1 MEGEGVFPAQGQE
14 DHNHH
19 EEQEE
24 AKGVRPAAEAF
35 AVALEPGLANSN
47 ASYVATRRLLL
58 FRKALSN
65 CTQRQSWRC
74 NGGDYVLYRHFIR
87 SFQSADSQRCTS
99 PLSTPE
105 DSGRWVSTG
114 TPFLSYGRDSGSSGK
129 DLLSF
134 SRGAS
139 FSSFISEAEHTQS
152 RKGPGD
158 SFVGMHCIFDHFK
171 SSVNVVRFGHR
182 SSELLGFG
190 ASDGRI
196 AVCTVMDPPGIL
208 HHLEGH
214 SKSITDFDFS
224 LNNQYLCSSSMDRSV
239 RIWDVEKEHCV
250 RVVYDNTEQL
260 CVRFHPVNNN
270 FLVLGNA
277 KKEMSVINFST
288 GRVLCKISLESNITS
303 TDIDHTGHV
312 VFAGDAQGSVHS
324 VKINSHTGEL
334 SHAHRCRL
342 GLRRRSPIMNVQF
355 RTFSL
360 LANGP
365 VLLASTQDGTIRFFS
380 VALEIHGYL
389 SLRCS
394 LQLTPW
400 ARNVHA
406 SFCPLLSLEKGEF
419 IVSGS
424 EDGNVYFYD
433 FTRPKHPCANKLQ
446 GHGAPVISV
455 AWNYGE
461 NLLASSDCEGMV
473 IVWKRA
479 NPRVSVQN

>member
-1 MEGEGVFPAQGQE
+1 
-14 DHNHH
+14 
-19 EEQEE
+19 
-24 AKGVRPAAEAF
+24 
-35 AVALEPGLANSN
+35 
-47 ASYVATRRLLL
+47 
-58 FRKALSN
+58 
-65 CTQRQSWRC
+65 
-74 NGGDYVLYRHFIR
+74 
-87 SFQSADSQRCTS
+87 
-99 PLSTPE
+99 
-105 DSGRWVSTG
+105 
-114 TPFLSYGRDSGSSGK
+114 
-129 DLLSF
+129 
-134 SRGAS
+134 
-139 FSSFISEAEHTQS
+139 
-152 RKGPGD
+152 
-158 SFVGMHCIFDHFK
+158 MHCIFDQFK
-171 SSVNVVRFGHR
+171 CSVNIVRFGHR

-190 ASDGRI
+190 TSNGQI
-196 AVCTVMDPPGIL
+196 AVCTVLDPPGVL
-208 HHLEGH
+208 HSLEGH

-224 LNNQYLCSSSMDRSV
+224 LNNQYICSSSMDRTV

-250 RVVYDNTEQL
+250 RIVYDKAEQL

-288 GRVLCKISLESNITS
+288 GRSLCRISLESNVTAI
-303 TDIDHTGHV
+303 DMDHTGHV
-312 VFAGDAQGSVHS
+312 VFAGDAQGCVHS

-334 SHAHRCRL
+334 TQAHKCRL
-342 GLRRRSPIMNVQF
+342 GLRRKSPIMSIQYK
-355 RTFSL
+355 TFSL

-380 VALEIHGYL
+380 VTLEIHGYL
-389 SLRCS
+389 TLRCS
-394 LQLTPW
+394 LQLNPW

-406 SFCPLLSLEKGEF
+406 SFCPILSLEKGEF

-473 IVWKRA
+473 IVWKTDSPA
-479 NPRVSVQN
+479 TVPP